1 MSKRN
6 HITETEYV
14 IMKFLWS
21 LDHDATASEIR
32 EHFAQRNWSKQAVS
46 TFLKRLVK
54 SGYLKMTM
62 VSPTKYYY
70 TVLISETEH
79 DLLPVREI
87 IKKSFNNSYG
97 DFVCALVD
105 PYDKLSEKEI
115 NQINKMISELN
126 I

>member
-6 HITETEYV
+6 HITETEYI

-21 LDHDATASEIR
+21 LDHNATASEIR